1 MEGILG
7 ITWLFW
13 IVALLVFYHKVF
25 TVYYFSLGNAIMKEL
40 FVAAFIG
47 GIMALLTL
55 SLWWLTAII
64 IIVVG
69 LVNMGKSGNKAHI
82 VVAVI
87 LAIAISIIGISATG
101 SSDTT
106 EALAPTSLIEYTI

>member
-7 ITWLFW
+7 IIWLFW

-40 FVAAFIG
+40 LIAAFIG
-47 GIMALLTL
+47 GIMTLLTL

-64 IIVVG
+64 IIIVG
-69 LVNMGKSGNKAHI
+69 LVNMGKSGNKSHI
-82 VVAVI
+82 VVAII
-87 LAIAISIIGISATG
+87 LAILISIFGISYGG
-101 SSDTT
+101 SSDSA
-106 EALAPTSLIEYTI
+106 EALAPTSVIEYTI